1 MAASRTALGLIVCLL
16 LVTPRPLNADARA
29 DQKARI
35 QFAGALGTVVNFFGG
50 KAAREGVTSSTA
62 VKGNR
67 KIRVTDTTGQIIDLT
82 EEKIYDLD
90 IKKKTY
96 KVTTF
101 EELRR
106 RLEDAQNK
114 ARENAAKAQ
123 AKEKGDPAQ
132 SQKENNV
139 EIDVDVKDTGQTKM
153 INGFD
158 TRESILAV
166 SVREKGKTIEQSGGL
181 VVTSDVWLAPGM
193 AALKEIVDFDVK
205 YAQKLYGPMISGAS
219 EQEMATAMA
228 MYPTLKPAMARMSA
242 EADKLQGTPVMTTT
256 TMDAVKSAEQLAEE
270 QKQSESS
277 SNSNS
282 SMPKG
287 LGGLLGG
294 LAKRGAQK
302 DDAGPK
308 PRVTFMTITNEVLK
322 AGTAVSDADVAIPA
336 GFKESK

>member
-1 MAASRTALGLIVCLL
+1 MAAARTALLLIVCLL
-16 LVTPRPLNADARA
+16 LVSPRPLNADARA
-29 DQKARI
+29 DQKARV
-35 QFAGALGTVVNFFGG
+35 QFTGVFGTVVNFFGG

-62 VKGNR
+62 VKGSR
-67 KIRVTDTTGQIIDLT
+67 RIRVTDTTGQIIDLT

-106 RLEDAQNK
+106 RLEEAQTK

-123 AKEKGDPAQ
+123 AKNEPAQ
-132 SQKENNV
+132 SQNENNV
-139 EIDVDVKDTGQTKM
+139 EFDFNVKDTGQTKM

-158 TRESILAV
+158 TRESILEVAV
-166 SVREKGKTIEQSGGL
+166 HEKGKTIEQSGGL
-181 VVTSDVWLAPGM
+181 VITSDDWLAPRV
-193 AALKEIVDFDVK
+193 AALKEIADFELK
-205 YAQKLYGPMISGAS
+205 YAEKLYGPTVSGAS

-228 MYPTLKPAMARMSA
+228 MYPMLKPAMARMSA
-242 EADKLQGTPVMTTT
+242 ETEKLQGTPIMSTT
-256 TMDAVKSAEQLAEE
+256 TMDAAKSAQQLAEE

-287 LGGLLGG
+287 LGILGG
-294 LAKRGAQK
+294 LGKKNGPK

-322 AGTAVSDADVAIPA
+322 AGTEVSDADVAIPA